1 MAETTSTAT
10 TVTKGGINTF
20 DSLFT
25 LYSKFGDPKSEG
37 RSITL
42 SNSDKWMKAAGVVVS
57 SLPVNRPNAVKGK
70 ANENNNNMPIS
81 LTFTLTDTG
90 IEFKKVAKTRK
101 ALDKK
106 PYQDFL
112 EALIRRKLM
121 AVGTPESEISD
132 ERLEDLRLALQ
143 EKMVKAGPPSV
154 SSASTGPASSSTMS
168 SSSSSDVIARL
179 TDHTKYTGS
188 HKLRFDPET
197 GKGRGKAGRV

>member
-1 MAETTSTAT
+1 MAETSETTAG
-10 TVTKGGINTF
+10 VKGGPNTF

-37 RSITL
+37 RAITL

-70 ANENNNNMPIS
+70 SNETNNNTPIS

-101 ALDKK
+101 ALEKK
-106 PYQDFL
+106 HYQDFL
-112 EALIRRKLM
+112 EALLRRKLT
-121 AVGTPESEISD
+121 AVGSSESEISD
-132 ERLEDLRLALQ
+132 EKVTDLRLALQ
-143 EKMVKAGPPSV
+143 EKMVKAGPPSA
-154 SSASTGPASSSTMS
+154 SSSTVASASSSTMS